1 MSKGIEVSDD
11 TWSSLTILKAK
22 MFAESLDAVVDK
34 LLEVGEQK
42 ILDEIKV
49 KNKNF

>member
-1 MSKGIEVSDD
+1 MVMEDE
-11 TWSSLTILKAK
+11 TWSRLTILKAK
-22 MFAESLDAVVDK
+22 MFAESLDVVVDK

-42 ILDEIKV
+42 VLDEIAI